1 MSICIG
7 IDLGTTNTV
16 MAVRAPLPKVIQ
28 NRESHDHTPSVV
40 SWNKGASI
48 IGQLAVDNVKRAPKD
63 TIISIKRLMGRAY
76 SDAQVQR
83 VRDQYQYEII
93 QPSHGD
99 SDGLAVRLGGK
110 EHTPVEV
117 SSLILKKIKD
127 DAEMRLN
134 EKVEYA
140 VVTVPAYFTEKQKEA
155 TRRAGMAAGLTV
167 QRILDEPTAAAIA
180 FSMDNLGE
188 DDGARNILVYDL
200 GGGTFDV
207 SVLTYSTGTFV
218 QLNIEGDMW
227 LGGDNF
233 DFLLM
238 KRVLDHVQAATGIDP
253 KNQPMFMAELK
264 RNAEQAKKQLSS
276 AQVADIF
283 IPTTLR
289 KPNGDLEDVEMEI
302 TRQEFENMISKD
314 IERSITIV
322 HKALEG
328 AQLKP
333 DEIDYVLLVGG
344 SSMIPLVRRGLAELF
359 GDKKLRQDVDPMKCV
374 AFGASILS
382 ARLGPSWSCGKAH
395 PNGPGEDKCVTCGEA
410 RVRTDAQAAGAGPSA
425 GDMVYGL
432 TALPFGIRTVGDKF
446 AVILPKGTPYPTP
459 EPVVQEF
466 HTPEPNM
473 RRIRIEA
480 YCGESALATDND
492 KQCIIWVPL
501 PLGVP
506 EDTPVDVA
514 FCLDKDGIL
523 EKVQVLVKHRET
535 VRIEAFVGRADSN
548 RNQLE
553 KALEAMRHQR
563 HGKKLTQTEEERF
576 EQLYDAAVQALNQRD
591 NHIAERKIAELRS
604 VVDKETDWRPR
615 VLSAVN
621 YADIALEDYDYLID
635 PPMAQRMRALMQEVR
650 SAAERGDRVAA
661 EAKADE
667 LWKMNEELPALVDRM
682 MFVLTRIIQ
691 LKNAGDEVT
700 ADRLRSL
707 KQQADA
713 ALKRGDIERFK
724 QLVPLIAEITGQD
737 LPLPDGRATEG
748 LLKKK

>member
-1 MSICIG
+1 VSICIG

-16 MAVRAPLPKVIQ
+16 MAVRQPMPKVIQ
-28 NRESHDHTPSVV
+28 NRESLDHTPSVV
-40 SWNKGASI
+40 SWNKGAPI
-48 IGQLAVDNVKRAPKD
+48 IGQLAMDNLKRAPRD

-76 SDAQVQR
+76 SDAHVQK
-83 VRDQYQYEII
+83 VREQYQFEIV

-99 SDGLAVRLGGK
+99 SDGLAVKLGGK

-117 SSLILKKIKD
+117 SAMVLKKVKED
-127 DAEMRLN
+127 SEMRLN

-140 VVTVPAYFTEKQKEA
+140 VITVPAYFTEKQKEA

-188 DDGARNILVYDL
+188 DDSARNILVYDL

-238 KRVLDHVQAATGIDP
+238 NRVIAHVQATTGIDP

-264 RNAEQAKKQLSS
+264 RGSEQAKKQLSS

-283 IPTTLR
+283 IPSTLR

-302 TRQEFENMISKD
+302 TRQEFESMIEKE
-314 IERSITIV
+314 IGRSITIV

-333 DEIDYVLLVGG
+333 DEIDFVLLVGG
-344 SSMIPLVRRGLAELF
+344 SSMIPLVRRRLEELF
-359 GDKKLRQDVDPMKCV
+359 GKMKLRQDVDPMKCV

-410 RVRTDAQAAGAGPSA
+410 RVRTDAQAGPLDQVG

-446 AVILPKGTPYPTP
+446 AAILPKGTPYPTP
-459 EPVVQEF
+459 DPVMQEF
-466 HTPEPNM
+466 HTPEPDM

-480 YCGESALATDND
+480 YCGESGVATEND

-501 PLGVP
+501 PRGVP

-514 FCLDKDGIL
+514 FSLDKDGIL
-523 EKVQVLVKHRET
+523 EKVHVLVKYREG
-535 VRIEAFVGRADSN
+535 VRIEAFVGRSDSN

-553 KALEAMRHQR
+553 KALEGMRYQR
-563 HGKKLTQTEEERF
+563 HAKKLTQSEEERF

-591 NHIAERKIAELRS
+591 NPQAEQKIAELRS
-604 VVDKETDWRPR
+604 IVDKETDWRPR

-621 YADIALEDYDYLID
+621 YADIALDDYDYLID
-635 PPMAQRMRALMQEVR
+635 APMAQRMRALMQEVR
-650 SAAERGDRVAA
+650 GAAERGDRVTA
-661 EAKADE
+661 ETKAEE
-667 LWKMNEELPALVDRM
+667 LWKLNEELPALVDRM

-707 KQQADA
+707 KQHADA
-713 ALKRGDIERFK
+713 ALKGGDIERFK
-724 QLVPLIAEITGQD
+724 QLVPQIAEITGQE
-737 LPLPDGRATEG
+737 LPLPDGRSSEG
-748 LLKKK
+748 FLKKK